1 MNNQRHS
8 TARRR
13 FFLLLSRGFFIE
25 VLFKQFYILT
35 RETEYAVAVTP
46 SASKTA
52 FILQMRHKAR
62 ETHAILFFMNQRSFA
77 LIVLF
82 AIVHLLRLPL

>member
-13 FFLLLSRGFFIE
+13 FFLLPSRGFFIE

-77 LIVLF
+77 LIVYLQ
-82 AIVHLLRLPL
+82 